1 MEPRPFQDE
10 FAQIGVHQC
19 WGCGSQNEHGLQIK
33 SFWEGDE
40 GVCAWQ
46 PQLYHQAWPGMV
58 NGGILSAIIDCHCTC
73 TAIAAAYRAAHR
85 AITTLPLIG
94 MVTAE
99 LRISY
104 LRPTPIAEQLHLR
117 ATMREQT
124 ERKTILACTLSA
136 LGEVCVRA
144 EAVVVRSR
152 ASPDAS
158 RAWQG
163 CAAIPPLVGSRA

>member
-1 MEPRPFQDE
+1 VETPTERRAFQDA

-40 GVCAWQ
+40 GVCVWRPQ
-46 PQLYHQAWPGMV
+46 PYHQAWPGIV
-58 NGGILSAIIDCHCTC
+58 NGGILAAIIDCHCTC

-85 AITTLPLIG
+85 PITEPPLIA

-104 LRPTPIAEQLHLR
+104 LRPTPIVELLHLR

-124 ERKTILACTLSA
+124 ERKTILVCTLST

-144 EAVVVRSR
+144 EAVIVRPR
-152 ASPDAS
+152 ASPETT
-158 RAWQG
+158 R
-163 CAAIPPLVGSRA
+163 